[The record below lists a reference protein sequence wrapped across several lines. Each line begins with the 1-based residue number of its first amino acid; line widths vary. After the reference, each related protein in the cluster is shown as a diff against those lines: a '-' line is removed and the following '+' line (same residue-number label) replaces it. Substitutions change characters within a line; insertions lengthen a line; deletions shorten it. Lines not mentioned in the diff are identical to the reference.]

1 MDKLA
6 NVSIHAPARGATE
19 SAQAWID
26 EQDSFQ
32 STRPRGARL
41 ADTRSKFGC
50 ITFQS
55 TRPRGARLA
64 DIRGRHT
71 MTGAFQST
79 RPRGARQHALIGIM
93 FNLSVSIHAPA
104 RGATS
109 HPALLTSS
117 NVFQSTRPRGA
128 RRRVRARSIRL
139 ARVSIHAP
147 ARGAT
152 EALKESFPVTRVF
165 QSTRPRGAR
174 LNQRLVS
181 GLP

>member
-104 RGATS
+104 RGATPRS
-109 HPALLTSS
+109 RPFDKTCPRFNPRAREGRDRSVERIISGDESVSIHAPARGATQSTIGIRPPLS
-117 NVFQSTRPRGA
+117 VFQSTRPRGA
-128 RRRVRARSIRL
+128 RHRRR
-139 ARVSIHAP
+139 H
-147 ARGAT
+147 
-152 EALKESFPVTRVF
+152 
-165 QSTRPRGAR
+165 
-174 LNQRLVS
+174 S
-181 GLP
+181 G